1 MAQQGSEEKRNI
13 MRYYDELA
21 GAYDSLHGDEQNL
34 KIELALRAVRLRD
47 SDLILDVGCGT
58 GLLLDHIGDSARQIL
73 GLDLSSGVLKVAAE
87 RSKKLRKGYS
97 ASVIRADA
105 DYMPFP
111 KETFDKVFA
120 FTLLQNLP
128 DPYMTVREMTRVA
141 RTNSMIVITGLKR
154 SFSEE
159 RIKDLL
165 SGTGLE
171 VSIKRT
177 VDQAQ
182 DLIAVCHKVHNIKDK

>member
-1 MAQQGSEEKRNI
+1 MVQQGSEEKRNI
-13 MRYYDELA
+13 MRFYDELA
-21 GAYDSLHGDEQNL
+21 RAYDSLHGDEQDL
-34 KIELALRAVRLRD
+34 KIELGLGAVRLRNT
-47 SDLILDVGCGT
+47 DLLLDVGCGT
-58 GLLLDHIGDSARQIL
+58 GLLFERIGDSARQIV

-87 RSKKLRKGYS
+87 RSKKLRKGYRV
-97 ASVIRADA
+97 SVIRADA
-105 DYMPFP
+105 DRMPFP

-128 DPYMTVREMTRVA
+128 DPCITVREMKRVA
-141 RTNSMIVITGLKR
+141 RTNSTIVITGLKK

-159 RIKDLL
+159 RIKNLL

-171 VSIKRT
+171 VPITKT

-182 DLIAVCHKVHNIKDK
+182 DLIAVCHKGHSIKDK